1 MSNRGKAMK
10 TKKRSK
16 KILNEMPKKPMATP
30 KDNSPSISV
39 CMIVKDEEQFLE
51 ACLQSVKNVAD
62 EIIIIDT
69 GSNDNT
75 VNIAKKYTDKIYF
88 HPWKDS
94 FSEARNHYFEYAT
107 GDWIFQIDADEEL
120 VKDDVPLL
128 LEAVKNPRIDAVMVQ
143 IVSQLNR
150 GQSEAR
156 HNVERLFRNNGK
168 IHYEGRVHNRLVGFK
183 TPQIYPIH
191 IVHYGYD
198 LNDKEL
204 SEKKQKRRITLLKM
218 DINDQPEN
226 PLPYHYLSCCYL
238 PSGLFN
244 ETLEVGL
251 RAIELANKANNE
263 NPIFLWTRYNL
274 AMAYYKLKEYEN
286 AKSIALSAIAINK
299 RHLDSYYIL
308 TMTSFDQL
316 TWPEVI
322 KYGNKYLHLIEQMKS
337 NPEEFGTVV
346 ANSINESW
354 NILVLKGIAYFE
366 TGKLA
371 DSKDSFQSA
380 VSHAA
385 NPFHV
390 LRAIGIFYYNKHSL
404 HEAREY
410 LKKAFD
416 ANKED
421 KSVKDLLDK
430 IASEK
435 QKKQTISCCMIVK
448 NEEQFLEKCLSS
460 VKDYVD
466 EIIVVDTGSTDSTV
480 EIAGKFTDKIYFHP
494 WENSFSIARNQAL
507 QYATG
512 DWIFQIDAD
521 EELMPGS
528 GEKLRQVT
536 RSVIDEDIIYV
547 KIFCSYSNGSKLSLH
562 NFQRL
567 FRNNGIIH
575 YEGSVHNR
583 VIGGVKPLFSE
594 LELWHYGYDVEEKK
608 AQEKFNR
615 TTTLLKDEID
625 KDPENPL
632 HHHYLSA
639 SYAARSM
646 FKEALNEARKA
657 ILLAD
662 IQNSRHPFYSW
673 THFIASMSAYRLGSI
688 EEARENATRALTKY
702 PEHMDSSYILS
713 VVAADKG
720 EWDEVIRHGKTFL
733 ELLKRYQKNPEQSGL
748 MINNTM
754 NEGPDVQMVMGHAFH
769 ALNSRKQMNK
779 HYAKAHD
786 IANDKWRISWNIGSY
801 HIDKSG
807 DLELA
812 RHFLNLAAK
821 EAPDEHDAWYML
833 AKLNKKC
840 GLKNDEQ
847 NCLEKVIRIG
857 TGQSFVYDRILS
869 LYITE
874 DLPDKAR
881 EFIQNHGDKIKSS
894 GAMLCKTAVLYME
907 KGNIESAIKC
917 YLIALE
923 KEPDLFE
930 AWASLGEITSNLNRL
945 EESYTFFK
953 RALEINKT
961 DTEILLGL
969 CYIGA
974 RRGDI
979 ESVISYCDMLLEKID
994 LPRDKPIKNI
1004 DDLKSILQEIETRLN
1019 KKNCSD
1025 SIKNIIRSLTPI
1037 SDTIQNKSTQ
1047 H

>member
-1 MSNRGKAMK
+1 MSNRGKTVK
-10 TKKRSK
+10 TKNRSNN
-16 KILNEMPKKPMATP
+16 ILNDMPKKPMATP
-30 KDNSPSISV
+30 KDNNPSISV
-39 CMIVKDEEQFLE
+39 CMIVKDEEQFLDN
-51 ACLQSVKNVAD
+51 CLQSIKVIAD

-69 GSNDNT
+69 GSKDNT
-75 VNIAKKYTDKIYF
+75 VNIARKYTDKIYF
-88 HPWKDS
+88 HPWNDS
-94 FSEARNHYFEYAT
+94 FSEARNHYFKYAS

-120 VKDDVPLL
+120 AKEDIPLL
-128 LEAVKNPRIDAVMVQ
+128 LKAVKNTMIDAIMVQ

-183 TPQIYPIH
+183 TPKIYPIH
-191 IVHYGYD
+191 ILHYGYD

-204 SEKKQKRRITLLKM
+204 SEKKQKKRITLLKM

-226 PLPYHYLSCCYL
+226 PLPYHYLTCCYL
-238 PSGLFN
+238 PGGLFN

-251 RAIELANKANNE
+251 RAIELAKKENSE

-274 AMAYYKLKEYEN
+274 AMAYYKLKDFEN

-299 RHLDSYYIL
+299 SHLDSYYIL
-308 TMTSFDQL
+308 TLTSFDQL
-316 TWPEVI
+316 SWSEVI
-322 KYGNKYLHLIEQMKS
+322 KYGNEYLHLIEQLKS
-337 NPEEFGTVV
+337 NPEDFGTVV
-346 ANSINESW
+346 ANSLNESW
-354 NILVLKGIAYFE
+354 NILVLMGIAYFE
-366 TGKLA
+366 TCKLA

-380 VSHAA
+380 VSHAS

-404 HEAREY
+404 PEAREY
-410 LKKAFD
+410 LKKAFK

-421 KSVKDLLDK
+421 RSVKDLLDK
-430 IASEK
+430 IASER

-448 NEEQFLEKCLSS
+448 NEEQFLEQCLSS

-480 EIAGKFTDKIYFHP
+480 DIAGRFTDKIYFHP

-507 QYATG
+507 HYATG

-547 KIFCSYSNGSKLSLH
+547 KIFCSYSKGSKLSLH

-567 FRNNGIIH
+567 FKNNGIIH
-575 YEGSVHNR
+575 YEGNVHNR
-583 VIGGVKPLFSE
+583 VMGGVKPLFSGI
-594 LELWHYGYDVEEKK
+594 ELWHYGYDVEEKK

-662 IQNSRHPFYSW
+662 TQNSRHPFYSW

-688 EEARENATRALTKY
+688 EEAREYATLALTKY
-702 PEHMDSSYILS
+702 PEHMDSFYMLS
-713 VVAADKG
+713 IITADMSD
-720 EWDEVIRHGKTFL
+720 WDEAINNGKKFLQLLQKHQGESEESSL
-733 ELLKRYQKNPEQSGL
+733 EL
-748 MINNTM
+748 NNTM
-754 NEGPDVQMVMGHAFH
+754 NEGPSIHKIIGHAYH
-769 ALNSRKQMNK
+769 AKNSHAQMNE
-779 HYAKAHD
+779 HYTKAYD
-786 IANDKWRISWNIGSY
+786 IAKDKWRTWWDIGTY
-801 HIDKSG
+801 HMDKSSNLKLAG
-807 DLELA
+807 YFFDLA
-812 RHFLNLAAK
+812 VK
-821 EAPDEHDAWYML
+821 EAPNEHDAWYML
-833 AKLNKKC
+833 AKLKNKL
-840 GLKNDEQ
+840 GFNNDEIE
-847 NCLEKVIRIG
+847 CLEKVIRIG
-857 TGQSFVYDRILS
+857 TKEFFAYDRILS

-874 DLPDKAR
+874 GMPDKAM
-881 EFIQNHGDKIKSS
+881 EIIQSHGDKIRLT
-894 GAMLCKTAVLYME
+894 GAMLCKIAVLYIE

-945 EESYTFFK
+945 EESYIFFK
-953 RALEINKT
+953 KALEINKI
-961 DTEILLGL
+961 DSEILLGL

-979 ESVISYCDMLLEKID
+979 ESIISYCDMLLKNID
-994 LPRDKPIKNI
+994 LHKNKTIKNI
-1004 DDLKSILQEIETRLN
+1004 DDLKSILLEIEARLN
-1019 KKNCSD
+1019 NKNCSVR
-1025 SIKNIIRSLTPI
+1025 IKNIIRSLPPV